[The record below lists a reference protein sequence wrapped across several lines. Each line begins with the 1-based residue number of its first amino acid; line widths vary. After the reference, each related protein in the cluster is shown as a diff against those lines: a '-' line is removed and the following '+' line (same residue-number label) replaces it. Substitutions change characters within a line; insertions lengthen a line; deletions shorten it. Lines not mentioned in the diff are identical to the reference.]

1 MSDCLFC
8 KIIAGEIPSVNVYED
23 EYVLAF
29 LDINP
34 VKAGHTLVVPK
45 NHADDVS
52 QSSNEDLA
60 QVMGVVL
67 KIAPKI
73 QETVGGDGFNLMSN
87 VGEAAGQSVF
97 HTHFH
102 IIPRFNGDGL
112 PMWEHEGATDEG
124 REALGEKIRN
134 ALIHQS
140 DTLPPEPVEGASYEK
155 MEENKY
161 RSN

>member
-8 KIIAGEIPSVNVYED
+8 KIIAGEIPSLKVYED
-23 EYVLAF
+23 DYVLAF

-45 NHADDVS
+45 NHAADVS

-60 QVMGVVL
+60 QVMGVVR

-73 QETVGGDGFNLMSN
+73 QETVGGDGFNLMTN

-102 IIPRFNGDGL
+102 IIPRFKDDGL
-112 PMWEHEGATDEG
+112 PMWPHDGATDEE
-124 REALGEKIRN
+124 RVALAEKI
-134 ALIHQS
+134 
-140 DTLPPEPVEGASYEK
+140 K
-155 MEENKY
+155 ENL
-161 RSN
+161 